1 MKRWTKTLC
10 RYRLD
15 HKVCIETV
23 VEHMDRSTSNKT
35 VRDRRWGVETAGAL
49 ARLFSFVRA
58 EQLYLYRA
66 TSFAHVEM
74 LMSGKGGLQGV
85 GPLYSLSMY
94 TAGPRI
100 SMIFFSLV
108 LSAWFFFWRGLNGP

>member
-1 MKRWTKTLC
+1 M
-10 RYRLD
+10 
-15 HKVCIETV
+15 
-23 VEHMDRSTSNKT
+23 
-35 VRDRRWGVETAGAL
+35 
-49 ARLFSFVRA
+49 RA

-100 SMIFFSLV
+100 SMIFFSFV
-108 LSAWFFFWRGLNGP
+108 LSSSYLPGFSFGGGSDGWSLV